1 MHRLARLA
9 IAVALMSAC
18 AVAPALAASSPK
30 RGYYIDPKL
39 QTYIITTKDVTAI
52 KSFQQLCFNSDSG
65 TQNGS
70 FIVSRKIKLKAGGGF
85 SYTGKAKIYTG
96 DPAPKIGTVTISASF
111 KNGKYKGTA
120 TFPTGYACAP
130 ANFSAKYY
138 GVNPQG

>member
-52 KSFQQLCFNSDSG
+52 KSFQQPCFNSDSG

-120 TFPTGYACAP
+120 TFPKGYACKP

-138 GVNPQG
+138 GVNPGG

>member
-1 MHRLARLA
+1 MHRLARLT
-9 IAVALMSAC
+9 IAVALVAAC

-30 RGYYIDPKL
+30 RGYYIDAKL

-52 KSFQQLCFNSDSG
+52 KSFQQPCVNSDG
-65 TQNGS
+65 AAQGS
-70 FIVSRKIKLKAGGGF
+70 SFTVSRKIKLKSGGGF

-96 DPAPKIGTVTISASF
+96 DPTPKIGTVKITASF

-120 TFPTGYACAP
+120 TFPTGYACKP

-138 GVNPQG
+138 GVNPGG

>member
-9 IAVALMSAC
+9 IAVALVAAC

-52 KSFQQLCFNSDSG
+52 KSFQQPCFNSDTG
-65 TQNGS
+65 TQGGS
-70 FIVSRKIKLKAGGGF
+70 FIVSRKLKLKSGGGF
-85 SYTGKAKIYTG
+85 SYTGNAKIYTSN
-96 DPAPKIGTVTISASF
+96 PKPDIAKVTITASF

-120 TFPTGYACAP
+120 TFPKGYACKP

-138 GVNPQG
+138 GVNPGG

>member
-52 KSFQQLCFNSDSG
+52 KSFQQPCFNSDSG

-96 DPAPKIGTVTISASF
+96 DPTPKIGTVKITASF

-120 TFPTGYACAP
+120 TFPKAYACKP
-130 ANFSAKYY
+130 VNFSAKYY